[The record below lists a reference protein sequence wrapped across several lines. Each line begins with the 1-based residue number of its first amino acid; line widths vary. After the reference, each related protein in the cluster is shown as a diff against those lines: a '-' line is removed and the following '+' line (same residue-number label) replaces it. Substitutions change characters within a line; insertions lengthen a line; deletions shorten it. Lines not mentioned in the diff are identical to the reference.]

1 MNILEI
7 EDVIKGLPD
16 QALMQEAQAP
26 SGQMPQFLVVSE
38 IQRRADMRKRFQNQ
52 QQEMPQGT
60 IAQQIVQGGI
70 ASMGNQQPIQPMPQQ
85 GMPPQGMPPMPPQGM
100 PPAMQ
105 QQPPMSPPM
114 SPPMMGQPPMQPQGM
129 AAGGVVRMQAGLQ
142 TPYTGGTENYRNL
155 IDQALMA
162 GATSSDIQ
170 ALIGSNPEAQ
180 AVYNSMRGPD
190 PQTASI
196 LYGEEFDGRKAVVG
210 GSPGYT
216 PYYLRDSDEDRRKAF
231 LENIEYNQR
240 QREIISGSNPETD
253 YIPAYLSNFVSM
265 PDTQG
270 ATSDSIRSQNK
281 RQQDKLDQIRNQT
294 DGESIFD
301 LERFSRMMEMNSPNY
316 SLFASGLGFN
326 SQENLSNRNENVP
339 AQQARSPSIGSS
351 VLTDKLAETLTK
363 EKTPLG
369 QQNIINS
376 PFQGTGLTEY
386 GQNLF
391 SHGLQEGQTVEEIV
405 RNIYNY
411 RPSTK
416 ATARRGLRRDPDQ
429 PSTEE
434 YIKSVYGDDFST
446 PGLYSGAFRGPGA
459 ESLYMEEVMGRIGG
473 SVPVTE
479 SPIPSSLTT
488 SPTGLPPYKKL
499 DTSSYDPITGDFL
512 TPYLN
517 KSVAGVES
525 LPQATQEDV
534 ARVDPAKIDQ
544 AAVDAGLAAT
554 TPEEKAAADMT
565 KKSSDPD
572 YMTKKSSDP
581 DYEALRSVLDG
592 FKPVDYSAFKP
603 DYLNLITEQERR
615 AQKIRDDASKDASA
629 QALIQLGAG
638 LAAGDISKG
647 LSAAGQSVADIKRQ
661 ARAEAR
667 DEEGFAR
674 QLRLAQ
680 DEAGMQLGVKG
691 AEAERELAKFKATYG
706 VDLVELEQTLILARE
721 RIDSEE
727 ATEAGRALRGR
738 LEALNNLIKNLV
750 SDPFAGDMEQNKA
763 AIAQAVAEMKSL
775 LGITG
780 EKQDK
785 SSGTDVVEA
794 AKAILGTR

>member
-26 SGQMPQFLVVSE
+26 SGQVPQFLVVSE
-38 IQRRADMRKRFQNQ
+38 IQRRADMRKRFQTQ
-52 QQEMPQGT
+52 QQEVPQQT
-60 IAQQIVQGGI
+60 VAEQIVSQGI
-70 ASMGNQQPIQPMPQQ
+70 ASMGQSPVPLTQQPPQGMPQQ
-85 GMPPQGMPPMPPQGM
+85 GMPPQGMPPQGMQQPPMPPQGM
-100 PPAMQ
+100 PPQGMP
-105 QQPPMSPPM
+105 QPPMSPPM

-129 AAGGVVRMQAGLQ
+129 AAGGVVRMQKGELV
-142 TPYTGGTENYRNL
+142 PYTGGTENYRNL
-155 IDQALMA
+155 IDRALMA

-170 ALIGSNPEAQ
+170 ALISDNPEAQ

-190 PQTASI
+190 PEVAKI
-196 LYGEEFDGRKAVVG
+196 PYGEEFDGRKAVVG

-216 PYYLRDSDEDRRKAF
+216 PYYL
-231 LENIEYNQR
+231 
-240 QREIISGSNPETD
+240 SNSVP
-253 YIPAYLSNFVSM
+253 N
-265 PDTQG
+265 TQG

-281 RQQDKLDQIRNQT
+281 RQQDKLDQRRNQT

-316 SLFASGLGFN
+316 SLVGSGLGFN
-326 SQENLSNRNENVP
+326 PQENLSNRNENVP

-351 VLTDKLAETLTK
+351 VLTDKLAEALTK

-391 SHGLQEGQTVEEIV
+391 SQGLQEGQTVEEIV

-411 RPSTK
+411 RPSTT
-416 ATARRGLRRDPDQ
+416 ATARGLRRDPDQ

-459 ESLYMEEVMGRIGG
+459 EPLYMEEVMGRIGG

-544 AAVDAGLAAT
+544 AAVDAGLSGT
-554 TPEEKAAADMT
+554 TAEEKGQKDLSKEPSLVAPDS
-565 KKSSDPD
+565 KYDFSSALDILNQISPD
-572 YMTKKSSDP
+572 YSS
-581 DYEALRSVLDG
+581 L
-592 FKPVDYSAFKP
+592 KPDYSAI
-603 DYLNLITEQERR
+603 ITEQERR
-615 AQKIRDDASKDASA
+615 ARKIQEDANKEASA

-638 LAAGDISKG
+638 LAAGDIASGISK
-647 LSAAGQSVADIKRQ
+647 AGQAVSDIRGRG
-661 ARAEAR
+661 RAEAR
-667 DEEGFAR
+667 EEEALAR
-674 QLRLAQ
+674 KMQLAS
-680 DEAGMQLGVKG
+680 DEAGMRLGLAEMEANRAIQLERAGLS
-691 AEAERELAKFKATYG
+691 AEQAKLQAKAERGAYEFEKTFGISLREIESKLQISQNANYREALSGLIELRNSVDPYSEEGADKIATYDRQIRSIIKKIAPEITDTSTDESG
-706 VDLVELEQTLILARE
+706 GSPAQVNQGEYKLV
-721 RIDSEE
+721 
-727 ATEAGRALRGR
+727 
-738 LEALNNLIKNLV
+738 
-750 SDPFAGDMEQNKA
+750 
-763 AIAQAVAEMKSL
+763 
-775 LGITG
+775 
-780 EKQDK
+780 
-785 SSGTDVVEA
+785 
-794 AKAILGTR
+794 GTRPGQ

>member
-7 EDVIKGLPD
+7 EDIIKGLPD
-16 QALMQEAQAP
+16 QSLMQEAQAP

-129 AAGGVVRMQAGLQ
+129 AAGGVVRMQPGGQL
-142 TPYTGGTENYRNL
+142 PYTGGTQIDPGYEEFMQKQKQDYLLSQGRIRESMPAPEPSIMDKLLQGGREFGPNYNL
-155 IDQALMA
+155 IAPSVDKYAPSM
-162 GATSSDIQ
+162 GERF
-170 ALIGSNPEAQ
+170 GS
-180 AVYNSMRGPD
+180 
-190 PQTASI
+190 
-196 LYGEEFDGRKAVVG
+196 
-210 GSPGYT
+210 
-216 PYYLRDSDEDRRKAF
+216 
-231 LENIEYNQR
+231 
-240 QREIISGSNPETD
+240 
-253 YIPAYLSNFVSM
+253 FVSGLKDKDYNL
-265 PDTQG
+265 PTQE
-270 ATSDSIRSQNK
+270 I
-281 RQQDKLDQIRNQT
+281 LDA
-294 DGESIFD
+294 
-301 LERFSRMMEMNSPNY
+301 LSRGM
-316 SLFASGLGFN
+316 
-326 SQENLSNRNENVP
+326 
-339 AQQARSPSIGSS
+339 
-351 VLTDKLAETLTK
+351 
-363 EKTPLG
+363 TPLG
-369 QQNIINS
+369 SGSLEDNS
-376 PFQGTGLTEY
+376 Y
-386 GQNLF
+386 
-391 SHGLQEGQTVEEIV
+391 
-405 RNIYNY
+405 
-411 RPSTK
+411 
-416 ATARRGLRRDPDQ
+416 
-429 PSTEE
+429 
-434 YIKSVYGDDFST
+434 
-446 PGLYSGAFRGPGA
+446 
-459 ESLYMEEVMGRIGG
+459 
-473 SVPVTE
+473 
-479 SPIPSSLTT
+479 

-517 KSVAGVES
+517 SPLDFSVDAAGGNAVNVDANRYPEVS
-525 LPQATQEDV
+525 KNQSPDQISDALEPGLNTKDPEKTVQEDV
-534 ARVDPAKIDQ
+534 SKDQDYSSLMAAIDQ
-544 AAVDAGLAAT
+544 
-554 TPEEKAAADMT
+554 
-565 KKSSDPD
+565 
-572 YMTKKSSDP
+572 
-581 DYEALRSVLDG
+581 

-691 AEAERELAKFKATYG
+691 AEAEREMARFKATYG
-706 VDLVELEQTLILARE
+706 VSLKELENTMTLARE
-721 RIDSEE
+721 RIE
-727 ATEAGRALRGR
+727 AEANTEAGRALRGR
-738 LEALNNLIKNLV
+738 LEGLNNLIKNLV

-780 EKQDK
+780 KKEDEKGDPDAIEKAK
-785 SSGTDVVEA
+785 SL
-794 AKAILGTR
+794 LGIQ

>member
-7 EDVIKGLPD
+7 EDIIKGLPD
-16 QALMQEAQAP
+16 QSLMQEAQAP

-100 PPAMQ
+100 PSAMQ
-105 QQPPMSPPM
+105 QQPQMTPPMSPPM
-114 SPPMMGQPPMQPQGM
+114 SPPMMPPAQGM
-129 AAGGVVRMQAGLQ
+129 AGGGVVRMQTGELV
-142 TPYTGGTENYRNL
+142 PYTGGTESYQNL

-162 GATSSDIQ
+162 GGTSSDIQ
-170 ALIGSNPEAQ
+170 ALISGNPEAQ

-216 PYYLRDSDEDRRKAF
+216 PYYLSNSDEDRRKAL

-240 QREIISGSNPETD
+240 QQEIISGRNPEAD
-253 YIPAYLSNFVSM
+253 YIPAYLSNFASM

-281 RQQDKLDQIRNQT
+281 RQQDKLDPRRNQT
-294 DGESIFD
+294 DEESILD
-301 LERFSRMMEMNSPNY
+301 LKRFFRMMEMNSPNY
-316 SLFASGLGFN
+316 SLVGSGLGFN
-326 SQENLSNRNENVP
+326 PQENLSNRNENVP

-351 VLTDKLAETLTK
+351 VLMDELAEVLTK
-363 EKTPLG
+363 EETQRQNEPRR
-369 QQNIINS
+369 QQTIINS

-391 SHGLQEGQTVEEIV
+391 SQGLEEGQTVEEIV

-411 RPSTK
+411 RPSTT
-416 ATARRGLRRDPDQ
+416 ATARGSRRDPDQ

-446 PGLYSGAFRGPGA
+446 PGLYSGIFRGPGA
-459 ESLYMEEVMGRIGG
+459 ESLYMEEVMGRIGS
-473 SVPVTE
+473 SVP
-479 SPIPSSLTT
+479 
-488 SPTGLPPYKKL
+488 
-499 DTSSYDPITGDFL
+499 
-512 TPYLN
+512 TP
-517 KSVAGVES
+517 E
-525 LPQATQEDV
+525 
-534 ARVDPAKIDQ
+534 
-544 AAVDAGLAAT
+544 T
-554 TPEEKAAADMT
+554 TPAVAELPTQVAPQTASSMMGGNASQTDANRYPEVSKNQSPDQINET
-565 KKSSDPD
+565 LEPGLNTNDPKKTDERDKKKDPD

-691 AEAERELAKFKATYG
+691 AEAERELARFKATYG
-706 VDLVELEQTLILARE
+706 VDLVELEQTLIMAKE
-721 RIDSEE
+721 KIASEG
-727 ATEAGRALRGR
+727 ATEAGRALRGE
-738 LEALNNLIKNLV
+738 LDALNNLIKNLM
-750 SDPFAGDMEQNKA
+750 SDPFGGDIEQNKA
-763 AIAQAVAEMKSL
+763 AIDQARNRVQFL

-780 EKQDK
+780 EEQDNN
-785 SSGTDVVEA
+785 SATDAIEA
-794 AKAILGTR
+794 ARSLLGIQ